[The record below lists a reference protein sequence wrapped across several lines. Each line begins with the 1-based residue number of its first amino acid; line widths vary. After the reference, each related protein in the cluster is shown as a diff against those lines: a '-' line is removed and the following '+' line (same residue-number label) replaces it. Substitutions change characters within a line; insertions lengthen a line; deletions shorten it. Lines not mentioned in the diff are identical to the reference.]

1 MAIKV
6 EIYTRSNCAYCRRA
20 RELLRI
26 KGVDFVEHDITNDLL
41 LAAEMRLRSQQHDVP
56 AIFVNDVLIGGCSEL
71 FDLDERG
78 QLDRMLGLG
87 LPFGATFQTA

>member
-6 EIYTRSNCAYCRRA
+6 EIYTRSDCAYCRRA
-20 RELLRI
+20 KELLRI

-41 LAAEMRLRSQQHDVP
+41 LAAEMRLRSQRQDVP
-56 AIFVNDVLIGGCSEL
+56 GIFVNDVPIGGCSEL

-78 QLDRMLGLG
+78 RLDGMLGLD
-87 LPFGATFQTA
+87 LPFGETFQTA

>member
-6 EIYTRSNCAYCRRA
+6 EIYTRSNCAYCRHA
-20 RELLRI
+20 KELLRI

-41 LAAEMRLRSQQHDVP
+41 LAAEMRLRSQRSDVP
-56 AIFVNDVLIGGCSEL
+56 EIFVNDVLVGGCSEL

-78 QLDRMLGLG
+78 QLDGMLGLE
-87 LPFGATFQTA
+87 LPYGTTFQPA